1 MMMGWRKMKS
11 ATEKQG
17 VLSRLLKDRL
27 GNFGMM
33 TALLLPVLLG
43 AGGISIDLTKM
54 MMTKNR
60 LQDASDSAALAAAS
74 ALANDNMSIEDAK
87 LLALEFLKTQMQS
100 GGASPGDPDSADTG
114 GQPEETNAYASSLV
128 QIDETSTV
136 GTGKSWVINVSAN
149 YDMPLNPLTR
159 LLVKDKTTI
168 SASTTAESA
177 TESKSALSMFLVLD
191 RSGSMSFKT
200 GDIAS
205 RTVPCKNWIES
216 NWLKPEVTATT
227 PCYIRKIGALKS
239 AVANLT
245 TQLNTADPEMEL
257 VRTAAVSYNDQM
269 QTETQLAWG
278 TAGASTYVN
287 ALPTEP
293 TGGTDSHAA
302 FAKALDKLVPSDA
315 SDETEIPAHKD
326 KNGQVPTKYIIFMTD
341 GENTAY
347 NGKSNDA
354 NGKRSDTETKASCD
368 KARAAKV
375 EVFTV
380 AFMAPTRGQTL
391 LKYCATTQSN
401 YFEASNMT
409 QLVAAFKAIGEK
421 AVAAVARL
429 TH

>member
-1 MMMGWRKMKS
+1 
-11 ATEKQG
+11 
-17 VLSRLLKDRL
+17 
-27 GNFGMM
+27 MM

-74 ALANDNMSIEDAK
+74 ALANDGMSIDDAK
-87 LLALEFLKTQMQS
+87 KLALEFLRTQMQN
-100 GGASPGDPDSADTG
+100 GGASSDEDPESPSQDGKED
-114 GQPEETNAYASSLV
+114 EASGYTASQV
-128 QIDETSTV
+128 NIDETSTV
-136 GTGKSWVINVSAN
+136 GTGKSWVINVSAS
-149 YDMPLNPLTR
+149 YEMPLNPLTR

-168 SASTTAESA
+168 NASTTAESA

-200 GDIAS
+200 DEIAS
-205 RTVPCKNWIES
+205 RKVPCKNWTES
-216 NWLKPEVTATT
+216 NWQKPEVKETT
-227 PCYIRKIGALKS
+227 PCYVRKIAALKS

-245 TQLNTADPEMEL
+245 TQLNTADPENEL

-278 TAGASTYVN
+278 TTGASTYVN

-302 FAKALDKLVPSDA
+302 FAKALDKLVPADS
-315 SDETEIPAHKD
+315 SKETEIPAHKD

-347 NGKSNDA
+347 NGKSSDA
-354 NGKRSDTETKASCD
+354 NGKKSDTETKASCD

-375 EVFTV
+375 EVYTV
-380 AFMAPTRGQTL
+380 AFMAPDRGQAL
-391 LKYCATTQSN
+391 LKYCATTEAN
-401 YFEASNMT
+401 YFEADDMT

-421 AVAAVARL
+421 ATAVVARL

>member
-1 MMMGWRKMKS
+1 MMMGWRKMNS

-17 VLSRLLKDRL
+17 ILSRLLKDRL

-74 ALANDNMSIEDAK
+74 ALANDNMSIDDAK
-87 LLALEFLKTQMQS
+87 KLALEFLKTQMQS

-114 GQPEETNAYASSLV
+114 GEEEDTNAYASSLI

-149 YDMPLNPLTR
+149 YEMPLNPLTR

-205 RTVPCKNWIES
+205 RTVGCKNWTES
-216 NWLKPEVTATT
+216 NWGQDIKETK
-227 PCYIRKIGALKS
+227 PCYVRKIGALKS

-245 TQLNTADPEMEL
+245 SQLNIADPEKEL

-269 QTETQLAWG
+269 QTETLLDWG
-278 TAGASTYVN
+278 TTAASNYVN

-302 FAKALDKLVPSDA
+302 FATALDKLAPADA
-315 SDETEIPAHKD
+315 SKETEITAHKD

-347 NGKSNDA
+347 DGRSSDA
-354 NGKRSDTETKASCD
+354 NGKKSDTETKASCD
-368 KARAAKV
+368 KARTAKV

-391 LKYCATTQSN
+391 LKYCATTQAN

>member
-1 MMMGWRKMKS
+1 
-11 ATEKQG
+11 
-17 VLSRLLKDRL
+17 
-27 GNFGMM
+27 MM

-87 LLALEFLKTQMQS
+87 LLALEFIKTQMQS

-114 GQPEETNAYASSLV
+114 GQQEEETNAYASSLV

-149 YDMPLNPLTR
+149 YEMPLNPLTR

-200 GDIAS
+200 DDIAS
-205 RTVPCKNWIES
+205 RKVPCKNWTEK
-216 NWLKPEVTATT
+216 NWQKPEVTAET
-227 PCYIRKIGALKS
+227 PCYVRKIAALKS

-257 VRTAAVSYNDQM
+257 VRTAAVSYNDRM
-269 QTETQLAWG
+269 QPETQLAWG
-278 TAGASTYVN
+278 TAGASAYVN

-302 FAKALDKLVPSDA
+302 FAKALDKLVPADA
-315 SDETEIPAHKD
+315 SDETENPAHKD

-347 NGKSNDA
+347 DGKSTDA
-354 NGKRSDTETKASCD
+354 NGRKSDTETKASCD
-368 KARAAKV
+368 KARTAKV

-391 LKYCATTQSN
+391 LKYCATTQAN
-401 YFEASNMT
+401 YFEADDMT

>member
-1 MMMGWRKMKS
+1 
-11 ATEKQG
+11 
-17 VLSRLLKDRL
+17 
-27 GNFGMM
+27 MM

-74 ALANDNMSIEDAK
+74 ALANDGMSIDDAK
-87 LLALEFLKTQMQS
+87 KLALEFLRTQMQN
-100 GGASPGDPDSADTG
+100 GGASSDEDPESPSQDGKKD
-114 GQPEETNAYASSLV
+114 EASGYTASQV
-128 QIDETSTV
+128 NIDETSTV
-136 GTGKSWVINVSAN
+136 GTGKSWVINVSAS
-149 YDMPLNPLTR
+149 YEMPLNPLTR

-168 SASTTAESA
+168 NASTTAESA

-200 GDIAS
+200 DEIAS
-205 RTVPCKNWIES
+205 RTVACKNWTES
-216 NWLKPEVTATT
+216 NWGQDIKATK
-227 PCYIRKIGALKS
+227 PCYVRKIAALKA

-245 TQLNTADPEMEL
+245 TQLNTADPENEL

-278 TAGASTYVN
+278 TTGASTYVN

-302 FAKALDKLVPSDA
+302 FAKALDKLVPADS
-315 SDETEIPAHKD
+315 SKETEIPAHKD
-326 KNGQVPTKYIIFMTD
+326 KNGQVPTKYIVFMTD
-341 GENTAY
+341 GANTAY
-347 NGKSNDA
+347 NGKSSDA
-354 NGKRSDTETKASCD
+354 NGNRSDTETKASCD

-375 EVFTV
+375 EVYTV
-380 AFMAPTRGQTL
+380 AFMAPDRGQAL
-391 LKYCATTQSN
+391 LKYCATTEAN
-401 YFEASNMT
+401 YFEADDMT

-421 AVAAVARL
+421 ATAVVARL

>member
-1 MMMGWRKMKS
+1 
-11 ATEKQG
+11 
-17 VLSRLLKDRL
+17 
-27 GNFGMM
+27 MM

-74 ALANDNMSIEDAK
+74 ALANDGMSIDDAK
-87 LLALEFLKTQMQS
+87 KLALEFLKTQMRS
-100 GGASPGDPDSADTG
+100 GGASPGEDPETEGEEQKEEDT
-114 GQPEETNAYASSLV
+114 YALGSSLID
-128 QIDETSTV
+128 IDETSTV
-136 GTGKSWVINVSAN
+136 GTGKSWVINVSAS
-149 YDMPLNPLTR
+149 YEMPLNPLTR
-159 LLVKDKTTI
+159 LLVKDKATI
-168 SASTTAESA
+168 NASTTAESA

-200 GDIAS
+200 DEIAS
-205 RTVPCKNWIES
+205 QTVACKNWTDS
-216 NWLKPEVTATT
+216 NWGQDIKATK
-227 PCYIRKIGALKS
+227 PCYVRKIAALKA

-245 TQLNTADPEMEL
+245 TQLNTADPENEL

-278 TAGASTYVN
+278 TTGASTYVN

-302 FAKALDKLVPSDA
+302 FAKALDKLVPADS
-315 SDETEIPAHKD
+315 SKETEIPAHKD
-326 KNGQVPTKYIIFMTD
+326 KNGQVPTKYIVFMTD
-341 GENTAY
+341 GANTAY
-347 NGKSNDA
+347 NGKSSDA
-354 NGKRSDTETKASCD
+354 NGNRSDTETKASCD

-375 EVFTV
+375 EVYTV
-380 AFMAPTRGQTL
+380 AFMAPDRGQAL
-391 LKYCATTQSN
+391 LKYCATTEAN
-401 YFEASNMT
+401 YFEADDMT

-421 AVAAVARL
+421 ATAVVARL